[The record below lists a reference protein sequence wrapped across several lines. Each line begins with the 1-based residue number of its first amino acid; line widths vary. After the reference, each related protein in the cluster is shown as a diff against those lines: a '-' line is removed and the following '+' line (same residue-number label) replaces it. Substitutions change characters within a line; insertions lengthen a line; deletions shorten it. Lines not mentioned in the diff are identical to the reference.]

1 MLDAKKP
8 QLQVEYERNTTS
20 CPTPVQGVTFYV
32 HEHDKLDPLD
42 VFLDCPYKG

>member
-8 QLQVEYERNTTS
+8 QLQVEYLRNTTR

-32 HEHDKLDPLD
+32 HESDKLDPLD